1 MITEDDLILRQQ
13 VVELYLKG
21 VSISDIVQII
31 NTKTTICIWR
41 RSTLVTHGK
50 SLVKYLFMSIL
61 VQLLLQYSNI
71 KCVLIVKFVGGRNIL
86 IMDIV
91 ELRRDLHNMID
102 KISDSNVLNAVKTL
116 LSGKTATQSDWWD
129 TISDEEK
136 AEIEQGLAE
145 ADRGEVIPHEEV
157 MKKYEKWL

>member
-1 MITEDDLILRQQ
+1 M
-13 VVELYLKG
+13 
-21 VSISDIVQII
+21 
-31 NTKTTICIWR
+31 
-41 RSTLVTHGK
+41 
-50 SLVKYLFMSIL
+50 
-61 VQLLLQYSNI
+61 
-71 KCVLIVKFVGGRNIL
+71 L

-91 ELRRDLHNMID
+91 DLRTDLHNMID

-116 LSGKTATQSDWWD
+116 LSGKAATQTDWWD